1 MDNFLQST
9 VIDSQDALDDAL
21 ENPRFFD
28 IVPLGKSA
36 GIALSDGQVLND
48 KTVKSISSKIYS
60 TSKVSKYLCTT
71 PKRSCDLNFDL
82 YPHNHTFNQYS
93 IPHQLIVW
101 RSFYFIA
108 SNFAGYD
115 RSRVRLLLSD
125 TGELKRDN

>member
-48 KTVKSISSKIYS
+48 KTVIY
-60 TSKVSKYLCTT
+60 
-71 PKRSCDLNFDL
+71 DLTYYAMSADALFLEDV
-82 YPHNHTFNQYS
+82 T
-93 IPHQLIVW
+93 
-101 RSFYFIA
+101 
-108 SNFAGYD
+108 
-115 RSRVRLLLSD
+115 
-125 TGELKRDN
+125 K